1 MIRFELYFFSE
12 MSPAIRNFDVHFDES
27 DGFSSSEVQFF
38 QDQIAV
44 METNLKE
51 YLIAPNITP
60 IERYVI

>member
-1 MIRFELYFFSE
+1 
-12 MSPAIRNFDVHFDES
+12 MSPVIRNFDVHFDES